1 MPSVFRIP
9 MLLGVS
15 AIAGASFAQ
24 SGGFVP
30 GQVLVKFKPSYAS
43 QASQI
48 VRQMGGSIVKT
59 IHGLDIH
66 VVKLGAGKPVPTA
79 VQQLRGL
86 SSVKYA
92 EPNYYKEFHR
102 VPNDPE
108 YPKQYAPRII
118 GAEAAWDRTT
128 GKSSVLVAII
138 DSGVD
143 MDHPDL
149 VGNMVSGYDFGEG
162 DADPNDDVV
171 GHGTHV
177 AGIAA
182 AHTDNGI
189 GIAGVGWNSK
199 ILPLKIATAAGG
211 VSLDGAVA
219 AIKYAAD
226 RGAKVINMSFG
237 GYGAPESEREAVDYA
252 WAKGSLLFASS
263 GNDGISE
270 VSYPA
275 GFENVISV
283 GATDSNDLAA
293 DFSNFGPTVD
303 IAAPGVL
310 VQSTVVGGGYEAW
323 DGTSMSCPVAAG
335 AAALLFS
342 YGRPGL
348 TNVEVRRAIE
358 TTAKPMPGFV
368 EDGRIDV
375 GEAIKRIPRP
385 VATVVTL
392 SGLVRHSGG
401 TVTGNVASARYND
414 GATYSVAAAQH
425 ATLGAVNGAIGTFT
439 IPSTVSLS
447 SIDAFELHQK
457 ASGAVRV
464 TNIVYL
470 YNWSRKA
477 YEVVRST
484 PMTKSFALTKVEV
497 SNPGNYVNPSTRQVR
512 VLTRG
517 ILPKRL
523 QSTANSTFNL
533 AIDEIKLGLSTTE

>member
-24 SGGFVP
+24 QGGYVP
-30 GQVLVKFKPSYAS
+30 GQVLVKFKPAYSS
-43 QASQI
+43 QANQL
-48 VRQMGGSIVKT
+48 VRQMGGTILKT

-66 VVKLGAGKPVPTA
+66 VVKLGAGKAVPAA
-79 VQQLRGL
+79 VSQLRSL
-86 SSVKYA
+86 PSVKFA
-92 EPNYYKEFHR
+92 EPNVYKTFHR
-102 VPNDPE
+102 TPNDPE
-108 YPKQYAPRII
+108 YPKQYGPRII

-128 GKSSVLVAII
+128 GKSSVLIAII

-149 VGNMVSGYDFGEG
+149 VGNLVSGYDFGEG
-162 DADPNDDVV
+162 DPDPNDDVV

-182 AHTDNGI
+182 ASTNNGI

-199 ILPLKIATAAGG
+199 ILPLKIATASGG
-211 VSLDGAVA
+211 VSLDAAVA
-219 AIKYAAD
+219 AMKFAAD
-226 RGAKVINMSFG
+226 RGAKVISMSFG

-263 GNDGISE
+263 GNDGITE
-270 VSYPA
+270 VNYPA
-275 GFENVISV
+275 GFDNVISV
-283 GATDSNDLAA
+283 GATDDNDQAA
-293 DFSNFGPTVD
+293 DFSNYGPTVD
-303 IAAPGVL
+303 IGAPGVQI
-310 VQSTVVGGGYEAW
+310 QSTVVGGGYEAW
-323 DGTSMSCPVAAG
+323 DGTSMACPMAAG

-348 TNVEVRRAIE
+348 TNAEVRRVIE
-358 TTAKPMPGFV
+358 TTARPMPGFV

-385 VATVVTL
+385 VATVVTVG
-392 SGLVRHSGG
+392 SVVRHSGG
-401 TVTGNVASARYND
+401 TVTGNAVSARYND

-425 ATLGAVNGAIGTFT
+425 ASLGAVNGAIATFT
-439 IPSTVSLS
+439 IPASVNLF
-447 SIDAFELHQK
+447 SIEALELHQK

-470 YNWSRKA
+470 YNWNRRA
-477 YEVVRST
+477 YEVVRSA
-484 PMTKSFALTKVEV
+484 PMTRNFAMTKVDV
-497 SNPGNYVNPSTRQVR
+497 SNPDDYVNPTNRQVR

-533 AIDEIKLGLSTTE
+533 AIDEIKLGLSTAE